1 MVANSGH
8 LSTLSSAA
16 SLTLTDKVDSPHS
29 GLFQSLHVMTQG
41 NYALKDHAS
50 ALGFAHTFAGGGSPN
65 VEVTA
70 GKAFFDGKYVAVA
83 ALPSSPVTLTKPS
96 SGALYHWV
104 VAQDDGDGTYSCA
117 IVAGSADGVVPDLNT
132 TSVTVEKVPISLIKV
147 QSTDTASTV
156 AVQYFTTSKEQNSL
170 SVGYSASDVY
180 AEKGSLTASASGLL
194 VAGTTAT
201 IVTTPYMSLG
211 NADANAGALRLLEDT
226 DNGANYTGFKA
237 PAAVTADTLYTL
249 PDDYPAS
256 NKILQS
262 TDAGILS
269 WETAAT
275 GTAVLTGSTNN
286 TITTVTGANAITGEA
301 NLTFDATD
309 STLTIKSIDDDA
321 AIDPT
326 LILKRDSGNPAND
339 DLLGEIG
346 FYGRNLSDDA
356 DVEYGHIHVRSVNI
370 SDSNSAKES
379 SISFNNFLKDTNAG
393 SISSN
398 LILGSEEITFNTN
411 GFDLDTRIESDDE
424 THMFFVDGG
433 NNRISIGDSVDAP
446 AATLEITNHASAG
459 AFGVPLLQLNSN
471 DTDKVALDINAANID
486 ADVLDITANAL
497 TTGKAINLTT
507 SSVPADAGTS
517 IVNSFVMAN
526 TSTNSQ
532 TAKGLFFDF
541 NKTGI
546 TASGKTANV
555 TGMQIDIDDSVTN
568 VGTVN
573 ITGLDID
580 VDFGNAGGT
589 VKTVGLDVAV
599 GAGGTAADTTYAAL
613 FSGGNVGIGTATPMN
628 ILQVNHTGADTDDG
642 VLIVRDDASTADGDL
657 LGGMGF
663 DSADGNIPSTVTEA
677 SAFIASYATEDH
689 AATDKGGNLK
699 FGVSLIDE
707 NDDVVSTVLATVG
720 PPDTLTNATCVAG
733 FHSRA
738 TVATIGD
745 ATYSPALTCSG
756 TIIVMSHADT
766 IITLPD
772 VATADIGV
780 QFTIINNT
788 ADTISG
794 QIVSADTSNTL
805 FHSVGGLALG
815 YEAQAIAGGQAITY
829 LCVAADTWRVLS
841 YNEASEGEEEP

>member
-1 MVANSGH
+1 MGAVANSGH
-8 LSTLSSAA
+8 LSTLSSTAA
-16 SLTLTDKVDSPHS
+16 NGLTDKVDSPHS
-29 GLFQSLHVMTQG
+29 GLFKAIHTMSQG
-41 NYALKDHAS
+41 NYAVKDNAS
-50 ALGFAHTFAGGGSPN
+50 AIGFVHTIAGGGSPN

-70 GKAFFDGKYVAVA
+70 GKAFFDGKYVAVD

-96 SGALYHWV
+96 SGAFYHWI

-117 IVAGSADGVVPDLNT
+117 IVAGSVDGVVPDLNT
-132 TSVTVEKVPISLIKV
+132 TARTVEKIPISLIKV
-147 QSTDTASTV
+147 QSTDTDSTV
-156 AVQYFTTSKEQNSL
+156 AIQYFTTSKEQNSL
-170 SVGYSASDVY
+170 SIGYSDANVY
-180 AEKGSLTASASGLL
+180 TEAGSITGSANGLLYSSGLTTAGAILTMATNEPSVVNNDVLGRINFQAPLDTGLDSDL
-194 VAGTTAT
+194 VGASIAAVAQDTFSDTVNSTALIFQTGKSETATTKMTIDEDGAVTLAAIAACGSDTDKFLVSDSGVIKFRTGAEVRSDIGAGTSSVTLSGSSDDT
-201 IVTTPYMSLG
+201 I
-211 NADANAGALRLLEDT
+211 A
-226 DNGANYTGFKA
+226 
-237 PAAVTADTLYTL
+237 
-249 PDDYPAS
+249 
-256 NKILQS
+256 
-262 TDAGILS
+262 
-269 WETAAT
+269 
-275 GTAVLTGSTNN
+275 
-286 TITTVTGANAITGEA
+286 TVTGANALAGEA
-301 NLTFDATD
+301 NLTFDTT
-309 STLTIKSIDDDA
+309 TLAVTGNQTI
-321 AIDPT
+321 T
-326 LILKRDSGNPAND
+326 PAND
-339 DLLGEIG
+339 VGAAALTI
-346 FYGRNLSDDA
+346 
-356 DVEYGHIHVRSVNI
+356 
-370 SDSNSAKES
+370 
-379 SISFNNFLKDTNAG
+379 TNA
-393 SISSN
+393 
-398 LILGSEEITFNTN
+398 
-411 GFDLDTRIESDDE
+411 
-424 THMFFVDGG
+424 
-433 NNRISIGDSVDAP
+433 
-446 AATLEITNHASAG
+446 
-459 AFGVPLLQLNSN
+459 
-471 DTDKVALDINAANID
+471 DTDQIALDINAANID

-699 FGVSLIDE
+699 LGVSLIDE
-707 NDDVVSTVLATVG
+707 DDDVVSTVLATVG
-720 PPDTLTNATCVAG
+720 PPDTTTAAAGAAPAVYAG

-738 TVATIGD
+738 TVVDVGD

-756 TIIVMSHADT
+756 TIILMSHADT

-772 VATADIGV
+772 VGAADIGV
-780 QFTIINNT
+780 QFTIINMG
-788 ADTISG
+788 DTIEG
-794 QIVSADTSNTL
+794 QIVSADTSNTR
-805 FHSVGGLALG
+805 FNNVPQGMAALS
-815 YEAQAIAGGQAITY
+815 YAAQDIGAGQKITY
-829 LCVAADTWRVLS
+829 LCTAADTWYVLAGPTA
-841 YNEASEGEEEP
+841 EEEEPEEP